1 MLWIYAPHS
10 LDLDAT
16 QYANLSQTATSVALG
31 GPAFSSNVAIAPTTQ
46 TIFAVVQ

>member
-31 GPAFSSNVAIAPTTQ
+31 GPALSSNFAFAPTTQ
-46 TIFAVVQ
+46 TIVATVK